1 MQRLPFLGHI
11 VTPQGIAPDPSKVDA
26 VQKLPSPK
34 TVTQLRSFLGLAGYY
49 RRFIQ
54 SFSEKAKPLHKL
66 LEKEQPYKQKDNQQ
80 EAFDTLKQKLI
91 TAPILAYP
99 DFSKTFIL
107 ATDASYH
114 SYSATLSQI
123 GKDKKEYPVAYT
135 SKSLRPGEVNYG
147 ATELECAA
155 IVQAVEYFYKYFG
168 TSKFIL
174 VTDHIALRQLQ
185 TADSKGKIGQ
195 WILKLQLY
203 DFEVIYK
210 PGRIHSNVDALSR
223 LKQEET
229 HHST

>member
-66 LEKEQPYKQKDNQQ
+66 LEKEQPYKWKDNQQ

-99 DFSKTFIL
+99 NFSKTFIL

-114 SYSATLSQI
+114 GYGATLSQI
-123 GKDKKEYPVAYT
+123 GKDKKEHPVAYA
-135 SKSLRPGEVNYG
+135 SKSLCLGEVNYG

-155 IVQAVEYFYKYFG
+155 IVWECAAIVWAVEYFYKYLG

-174 VTDHIALRQLQ
+174 VTDHIAL
-185 TADSKGKIGQ
+185 
-195 WILKLQLY
+195 
-203 DFEVIYK
+203 
-210 PGRIHSNVDALSR
+210 
-223 LKQEET
+223 
-229 HHST
+229 